1 MSRKVTS
8 VAELPLQLV
17 MKNNINLIQSL
28 LFILLVIGLSFLIFW
43 GPIALFK
50 VRKANLVEGKIYNIP
65 ALLLFIIGG
74 FVPSLVYAYLAAIL
88 LHWI

>member
-1 MSRKVTS
+1 
-8 VAELPLQLV
+8 
-17 MKNNINLIQSL
+17 
-28 LFILLVIGLSFLIFW
+28 LIFW